1 LAFKP
6 LKLAS
11 TGRAIRD
18 GLDGAV
24 LKLLVNVPT
33 SLEDT
38 VANADLARIRSL
50 AVGRAAARKATLM
63 ASSMA
68 LPPGVLGW
76 LTLLPELVAVWR
88 VQSQMVA
95 DIAAIHGKSGSLNRE
110 HLLYCLFKHVS
121 AQVLRDVVV
130 RAGERFLVQK
140 ASSAVLQTIA
150 KKLGVK
156 LSQQLAGKGA
166 ARFMP
171 LVGAVGMGAYAYFD
185 TTQVAKTAIEFF
197 SSEFDDI

>member
-6 LKLAS
+6 PKLAS

-130 RAGERFLVQK
+130 RTGERFLVQK

-166 ARFMP
+166 ARFIP